1 MHYFELNGIINL
13 DIRLID
19 TGEIAIATPK
29 VKEAQTL
36 RQKDRIRTKLWKAI
50 KFAPKKKNL
59 SGTKTE
65 RMNFHALF
73 FVRKNRN

>member
-1 MHYFELNGIINL
+1 MHYFELNDIINL

-50 KFAPKKKNL
+50 KFAPKEEKSFKD
-59 SGTKTE
+59 TKDKS
-65 RMNFHALF
+65 A
-73 FVRKNRN
+73 

>member
-29 VKEAQTL
+29 CERGTNSAKVTGLYGRNSGKQ
-36 RQKDRIRTKLWKAI
+36 Q
-50 KFAPKKKNL
+50 FAPKKKIFQVQ
-59 SGTKTE
+59 KTE
-65 RMNFHALF
+65 RMNFHALLKG
-73 FVRKNRN
+73 KNRN

>member
-1 MHYFELNGIINL
+1 MHYFELNDIINL

-29 VKEAQTL
+29 VKEAQSL
-36 RQKDRIRTKLWKAI
+36 RQKDRIRSKLWKAI
-50 KFAPKKKNL
+50 NL
-59 SGTKTE
+59 HRRRKIFQVQKTE